1 MEQINEEVQHRTNQ
15 FNISNDMSKLKQNID
30 AMGWLIR
37 NSKSVTDTKFS
48 NMIDA
53 FKIIASN
60 V

>member
-1 MEQINEEVQHRTNQ
+1 
-15 FNISNDMSKLKQNID
+15 MSKLKQNID

-48 NMIDA
+48 NMVDA